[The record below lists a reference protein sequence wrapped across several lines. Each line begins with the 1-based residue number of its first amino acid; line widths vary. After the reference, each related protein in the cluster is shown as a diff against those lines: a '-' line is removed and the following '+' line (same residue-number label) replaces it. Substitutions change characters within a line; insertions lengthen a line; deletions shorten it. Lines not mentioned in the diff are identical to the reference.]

1 MRSTDLLTRSL
12 RHYWR
17 TNLAVVIGVATAVTV
32 LGGAL
37 LVGDSVRGSLRDL
50 ALQRLG
56 KTDYV
61 ISSPEFFT
69 SRLTQI
75 RTDPDFKSRFTKLVE
90 LIALPAMATSQETG
104 RRAGRVT
111 VYGVDDGFW
120 AFHDV
125 ARVQDWRHTIS
136 DREVLLSEPLAREI
150 GATEGS
156 TMLLRIQRPSD
167 IPLESLH
174 GRKDDVGR
182 TVRLTVHR
190 ILSASELGEF
200 SLQPQQ
206 GDVRAAFMTLTRLQT
221 ESDATVDALF
231 GGPISQVN
239 TLLVSRQA
247 DGDDGAAPLEALVRR
262 HAQLSDIG
270 LVVRSLYDR
279 PSLRP
284 DPRQA
289 DYPQQANAPQILPS
303 LSRNDSSGATGA
315 KLRALSVE
323 ANGTLIDERREQA
336 IVAAAR
342 DLNLSTT
349 PVLTYVVNG
358 IRAGERTIPY
368 SLVTALELTT
378 LLPEFVSNDS
388 GLPPIVLNEWAA
400 RDLAVK
406 PGDRVTLDYYV
417 WEEPGRLNT
426 KSSSF
431 ELVAVLPMTGPA
443 ADRDFA
449 PRYPG
454 ITDTANLRDWDPPFP
469 IDLRRIRDVDE
480 QYWEQYRTTPKA
492 FVPESFGR
500 AFWGSR
506 YGETTSIRIVPG
518 SGIES
523 FETQLRSRID
533 PVAMGIAVRD
543 VRGEALTASRGATN
557 FGEYFTYFS
566 FFLVVSALM
575 LTALFFKLGIEQ
587 RVREIGLL
595 RAVGFSTAAVRRL
608 FAAEGLLLAVVG
620 SGIGVLGALGYAQ
633 LLMTGLRT
641 WWVDAVGTT
650 ALTLHVAPISL
661 GAGAVGGVLAALA
674 CIWWTLRTL
683 SAVSERALL
692 AGEVGE
698 PKQLGIRNAE
708 LGMRTRILNS
718 KFLIL
723 NFTFVSLLLLFLG
736 SVGVIAD
743 SVAFFGAGA
752 LLLAAALA
760 GAAFWLGRPP
770 RSTLSGHGWWSLSRL
785 GIRNASYRPARSVVS
800 IGVMAAATFILISVG
815 AFRRDSAID
824 WADPN
829 SGTGGYPLVVE
840 TLLPI
845 AFDPNSGEGR
855 AQLGLQS
862 DGVSV
867 EPFRLLPGDDASC
880 LNLYAPQQPRIL
892 GVKREFVAK
901 DRFAFAATLDRAER
915 DNPWRLLER
924 ERDDGTIPVIGDA
937 NSMTYVLHKSIG
949 DEIVVDRGGRQIR
962 MKLVATLADSIFQSE
977 LLMSEANFL
986 ALFPDQEGYG
996 VMLVSAPAPEVAA
1009 VTEAI
1014 EQNLTDH
1021 GADAVSTADRL
1032 AEFHRVENTYL
1043 STFQTLGGLG
1053 LLLGTIGL
1061 AAVLLRNV
1069 LERRR
1074 ELALLGA
1081 VGYRR
1086 GGLLIIVVSESA
1098 LLLLCGLAAGAICA
1112 LIATAPAAAARGG
1125 RLPVAASGWILLFAV
1140 FATGLVSSI
1149 VATRAAMAS
1158 RLLDALRA
1166 E

>member
-1 MRSTDLLTRSL
+1 MRSRELLTRSL

-50 ALQRLG
+50 VLQRLG
-56 KTDYV
+56 NTDFV
-61 ISSPEFFT
+61 VSSPEFFT
-69 SRLTQI
+69 PTVAQMANDAEFQQQFSGLAQ
-75 RTDPDFKSRFTKLVE
+75 
-90 LIALPAMATSQETG
+90 LITLPGIATNQETG
-104 RRAGRVT
+104 RRAGRVM
-111 VYGVDDGFW
+111 VYGVDDAFW
-120 AFHDV
+120 KFHGV
-125 ARVQDWRHTIS
+125 SPVGSESPHSIS
-136 DREVLLSEPLAREI
+136 EREVLLSEPLAREI
-150 GATEGS
+150 GATEG
-156 TMLLRIQRPSD
+156 TTVLLRIQRPSD

-182 TVRLTVHR
+182 TVRLTVR
-190 ILSASELGEF
+190 GILSGSQLGEF

-206 GDVRAAFMTLTRLQT
+206 GDVRAAFMTIRRLQT
-221 ESDATVDALF
+221 ESGATIAA
-231 GGPISQVN
+231 GSESPIPGAN
-239 TLLVSRQA
+239 TLLVSRREGHN
-247 DGDDGAAPLEALVRR
+247 GDDRGRLEGLVRR
-262 HAQLSDIG
+262 HARLVDVGLS
-270 LVVRSLYDR
+270 VRSLSASRD
-279 PSLRP
+279 
-284 DPRQA
+284 DA
-289 DYPQQANAPQILPS
+289 TLPP
-303 LSRNDSSGATGA
+303 T
-315 KLRALSVE
+315 LSVE
-323 ANGTLIDERREQA
+323 ANGTLIDEPREQA
-336 IVAAAR
+336 ILQAAR
-342 DLNLSTT
+342 ALKLSAT
-349 PVLTYVVNG
+349 PVLTYLVNG
-358 IRAGERTIPY
+358 MRAGDRTTPY
-368 SLVTALELTT
+368 SLVTAIELTT
-378 LLPEFVSNDS
+378 LIPDLVSNDAR
-388 GLPPIVLNEWAA
+388 LPPIVLNEWAA

-406 PGDRVTLDYYV
+406 PGERVTLDYFI
-417 WEEPGRLNT
+417 WEEPGRLTT

-431 ELVAVLPMTGPA
+431 ELAAVVPMTGPA
-443 ADRDFA
+443 ADRSFS
-449 PRYPG
+449 PHYPG
-454 ITDTANLRDWDPPFP
+454 ITDTDTLRDWDPPFP

-480 QYWEQYRTTPKA
+480 AYWEQYRTTPKA

-506 YGETTSIRIVPG
+506 YGQATSIRIAAGP
-518 SGIES
+518 GIEK
-523 FETQLRSRID
+523 FEQQLRSGID
-533 PVAMGIAVRD
+533 PVALGIAVRD
-543 VRGEALTASRGATN
+543 VRSEALTASRGATN

-566 FFLVVSALM
+566 FFLVVSALL
-575 LTALFFKLGIEQ
+575 LTALFFKLGVEQ

-595 RAVGFSTAAVRRL
+595 RAVGFSTAVVRRL
-608 FAAEGLLLAVVG
+608 FAAEGLLLAAVG
-620 SGIGVLGALGYAQ
+620 SVIGVLGALGYAQ
-633 LLMTGLRT
+633 LLMVGLRT

-650 ALTLHVAPISL
+650 GLTLHVTPISL
-661 GAGAVGGVLAALA
+661 AAGGIGGIVAALA
-674 CIWWTLRTL
+674 CIWWTLRSL
-683 SAVSERALL
+683 SRVSERALL
-692 AGEVGE
+692 AGEIGDDAKFTIYNSKSEMPDTGRGRRLV
-698 PKQLGIRNAE
+698 
-708 LGMRTRILNS
+708 NS
-718 KFLIL
+718 KFLIV
-723 NFTFVSLLLLFLG
+723 NFVSVSLLLLLLS
-736 SVGVIAD
+736 SVGMIAD

-760 GAAFWLGRPP
+760 AAAFWLGRPP

-800 IGVMAAATFILISVG
+800 IAVMAAATFILISVG
-815 AFRRDSAID
+815 AFRRDGTID
-824 WADPN
+824 WSDPN

-845 AFDPNSGEGR
+845 AVDPNSDDGR
-855 AQLGLQS
+855 AQLGLPS
-862 DGVSV
+862 GDVSV

-901 DRFAFAATLDRAER
+901 DRFAFAATLDGAER
-915 DNPWRLLER
+915 ENPWRLLER
-924 ERDDGTIPVIGDA
+924 EEDDGTIPVIGDA
-937 NSMTYVLHKSIG
+937 NSMTYVLHKAIG

-986 ALFPDQEGYG
+986 AHFPDQEGYG
-996 VMLVSAPAPEVAA
+996 VMLVSAPATEVAA
-1009 VTEAI
+1009 VSAAI

-1053 LLLGTIGL
+1053 LLLGTVGL

-1086 GGLLIIVVSESA
+1086 GGLLMIVVSESA
-1098 LLLLCGLAAGAICA
+1098 LLLLCGLAAGIICA

-1140 FATGLVSSI
+1140 FATGLISSI
-1149 VATRAAMAS
+1149 VATRAAVAS